1 MCSPTDAVSNTAPN
15 AILRPSLAKANS
27 GRRYRYGERSSH
39 NKSVTFGTIES
50 KTYETIRGH
59 RGLDARHPLAL
70 GWNCVE
76 KSDAISI
83 DQYEDTRPERA
94 TQEEL
99 LTEPKERKRMIK
111 NSEQKLGNGDD
122 GKKKRQSLP
131 RKMFRMLSLRA

>member
-1 MCSPTDAVSNTAPN
+1 MCRPTDTPNTSPST
-15 AILRPSLAKANS
+15 ILRPSLAKGNS
-27 GRRYRYGERSSH
+27 GRSYRYGERSSH
-39 NKSVTFGTIES
+39 NKSVTFGTIEC
-50 KTYETIRGH
+50 KTFETIRGH
-59 RGLDARHPLAL
+59 HRLDAQHPLAL
-70 GWNCVE
+70 GWTCVG

-111 NSEQKLGNGDD
+111 NSEQKLGNGE
-122 GKKKRQSLP
+122 KKRQSLP